1 MCVTVTGMYVEVKG
15 HVLGVSWLLPLCL
28 KRAQAVRLGSE
39 QVPFISWFISLT
51 LLHIEYLKHIFA
63 IFNYYECVL
72 LFVTEP
78 VLWDENVKLENMKQY
93 MLNHQAY
100 WELARRIQVYITVW
114 PSNQCATVG
123 IDFIFLNPGSL
134 ICDNGQE
141 QLALSEI
148 HKLILCWEDCW
159 LRMSLNGL
167 AVKSL

>member
-1 MCVTVTGMYVEVKG
+1 MWRLKDTFWELVDSFLYVWKEPR
-15 HVLGVSWLLPLCL
+15 LSDLAVSKYPLSRDSSHWLFYILNIE
-28 KRAQAVRLGSE
+28 SI
-39 QVPFISWFISLT
+39 F
-51 LLHIEYLKHIFA
+51 LLFFA
-63 IFNYYECVL
+63 IFNYYECL
-72 LFVTEP
+72 LHFVTEP

>member
-1 MCVTVTGMYVEVKG
+1 M
-15 HVLGVSWLLPLCL
+15 
-28 KRAQAVRLGSE
+28 SE
-39 QVPFISWFISLT
+39 KSPGCQTWQWASTLYLVIHLT
-51 LLHIEYLKHIFA
+51 DSFTYWIFKAYFCCFFA
-63 IFNYYECVL
+63 IFNYYECLL

-134 ICDNGQE
+134 ICDMGQE